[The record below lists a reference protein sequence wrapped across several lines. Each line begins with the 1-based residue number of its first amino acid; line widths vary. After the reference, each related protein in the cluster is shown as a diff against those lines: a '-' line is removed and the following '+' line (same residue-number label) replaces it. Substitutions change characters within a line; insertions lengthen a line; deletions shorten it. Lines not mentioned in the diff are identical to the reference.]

1 MILKYINENIQSEAK
16 RNIET
21 MRRYIY
27 HHFARMREICDA
39 KCIPSET
46 WAIEQR
52 ECEHFVRDEMRIRK
66 LKHDE
71 SELQRYAKTNHQRRQ
86 QIDRICDE
94 LTRGE
99 VTKSINKLNNRKS
112 VGKDKRTKNGLPRF
126 YKHSPTAAQE
136 GTICLKVE
144 WGER

>member
-1 MILKYINENIQSEAK
+1 MQRETKSNL
-16 RNIET
+16 ET
-21 MRRYIY
+21 MRNYICQ
-27 HHFARMREICDA
+27 HFARMREIWGE

-46 WAIEQR
+46 WTSEQW
-52 ECEHFVRDEMRIRK
+52 EDEHFVRNEMRIRK
-66 LKHDE
+66 LKHEE
-71 SELQRYAKTNHQRRQ
+71 SELQQYAKTNQQRRQ